1 MLEATIAV
9 AVATVTGVAAL
20 TNRVYNR
27 MHELDRRI
35 DRIELRIA
43 EQYVL
48 KSDLNEILDRVE
60 QHMIR
65 IENKLD
71 KIAITSR

>member
-9 AVATVTGVAAL
+9 AVATVTGAAAL

-35 DRIELRIA
+35 DKIELRIA

>member
-71 KIAITSR
+71 KIALTSR